1 MIGLGTNSEQ
11 AFYTNML
18 VIENVRSRSLIFTFS
33 LEISSIVGK
42 VSHGANFRG
51 WVCYLENKN
60 SESCTSC
67 GLNAEVQKL
76 KPLQFF
82 FSVFCLFSVSVAN
95 CYTLSSKINKN

>member
-18 VIENVRSRSLIFTFS
+18 ILENVRSRSLIFTFS
-33 LEISSIVGK
+33 LEISSIVAFRGK
-42 VSHGANFRG
+42 VSHGANFRTFRG
-51 WVCYLENKN
+51 WVGYHENKN

-76 KPLQFF
+76 KPLQAGFF
-82 FSVFCLFSVSVAN
+82 FLFSVYLV
-95 CYTLSSKINKN
+95 CLSLVTH